1 MLVNSWKRTTLL
13 LLSKGFPVVFQ
24 KYDNGVRTP
33 LFFCPLPP
41 LNIYCTH
48 CKTQSELC
56 VLFVFAIFMKIY
68 LKKVVRFIEIFITL
82 FSNRHIVK

>member
-33 LFFCPLPP
+33 LFFLSFASAEY
-41 LNIYCTH
+41 LLHSLQN
-48 CKTQSELC
+48 QSELC